1 LGQSRGGVDP
11 YHQAVN
17 PHPDDDA
24 LLAGMATGD
33 GAAAEMF
40 VRRHAPSVIGV
51 AMAVVSDRQ
60 VAEDVAQE
68 TFWRAWRAAA
78 TYDPRRGSVRSW
90 LLAISRNAAI
100 DYVRVRR
107 AHPVDPGHL
116 AALLGGD
123 PAQGVAEDA
132 LMAEADAREVR
143 AALAALPDEQRRAIL
158 LAAVGGR
165 TAAEVG
171 LAEGIPLGT
180 AKTRIRTGLRRMRT
194 TLEVDARR
202 GL

>member
-1 LGQSRGGVDP
+1 LGQSRDRVDP
-11 YHQAVN
+11 YHQVVS

-100 DYVRVRR
+100 DHVRVRR
-107 AHPVDPGHL
+107 AHPVAPGRL
-116 AALLGGD
+116 AALLGSD

-132 LMAEADAREVR
+132 LMTEADAREVR
-143 AALAALPDEQRRAIL
+143 AALAALPDEHRRAIL
-158 LAAVGGR
+158 QAAVGGR

-180 AKTRIRTGLRRMRT
+180 AKTRIRTGLRRMRN